1 MRTGYTSRGLLDVH
15 YITDEDVERRT
26 SFASKIGAVTDPARL
41 LVVGV
46 GRRDEGGEVSEEQ

>member
-1 MRTGYTSRGLLDVH
+1 
-15 YITDEDVERRT
+15 VERRT